1 MGNEGAIVQSSVLRS
16 VVHLA
21 DFVSIV
27 SSSTKLYMGGS
38 ECLDP

>member
-1 MGNEGAIVQSSVLRS
+1 MQSSDLRS

-21 DFVSIV
+21 VFISIV